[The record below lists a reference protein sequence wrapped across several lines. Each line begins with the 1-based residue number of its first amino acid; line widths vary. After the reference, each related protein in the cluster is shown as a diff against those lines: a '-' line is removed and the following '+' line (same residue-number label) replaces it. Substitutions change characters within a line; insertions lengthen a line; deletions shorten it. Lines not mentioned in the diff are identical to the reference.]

1 MALQHDRQ
9 AQARF
14 ATDLPPVSVAALVRP
29 AADGALR
36 VLLVD
41 EHELVREAIHSIL
54 ERGIEVV
61 GVAKNAAQAFSA
73 VNLHSPDVVLVC
85 VKARSIQEESGT
97 ARALATLAS
106 TDGHA
111 RTDEPANNHEA
122 VARHAET
129 EPRGRDQVAAAMI
142 DLTPR
147 ERQVLTLLIAGAS
160 NKEMARRLAIRSNTV
175 RTHVQSLLTKLH
187 VHTRLGAATLAM
199 RYGLLGTEEQR

>member
-1 MALQHDRQ
+1 MALQQ
-9 AQARF
+9 GGEAYARF
-14 ATDLPPVSVAALVRP
+14 ATDLPPVSVAAVVRP
-29 AADGALR
+29 RTGGALR

-41 EHELVREAIHSIL
+41 EHELIREAIHSIL

-61 GVAKNAAQAFSA
+61 GVAKNASQAFSA

-85 VKARSIQEESGT
+85 VKAKSIQEESGT

-106 TDGHA
+106 TDGHS
-111 RTDEPANNHEA
+111 RMGEPANNQVA
-122 VARHAET
+122 VARPADS
-129 EPRGRDQVAAAMI
+129 EPRGRDQATAAMV

-160 NKEMARRLAIRSNTV
+160 NKEMARRLSIRSNTV
-175 RTHVQSLLTKLH
+175 RTHVQSLLTKLR

-199 RYGLLGTEEQR
+199 RYGLLGPEELT

>member
-1 MALQHDRQ
+1 MALQQGGHT
-9 AQARF
+9 QARY
-14 ATDLPPVSVAALVRP
+14 ATDLPPVSVATLVRP
-29 AADGALR
+29 ATDGALR

-41 EHELVREAIHSIL
+41 EHELVREAIQSIL

-61 GVAKNAAQAFSA
+61 GVAKNASQAFSA

-85 VKARSIQEESGT
+85 VKAKSIQEESGT

-106 TDGHA
+106 TDGHSRMGEQA
-111 RTDEPANNHEA
+111 INHVTVPPPAA
-122 VARHAET
+122 T
-129 EPRGRDQVAAAMI
+129 EPRARDQAAAVMV

-175 RTHVQSLLTKLH
+175 RTHVQSLLTKMH

-199 RYGLLGTEEQR
+199 RYGLVTPEDLV